1 MPVCQ
6 KCRNWLQCYWSTKRS
21 KVTPS
26 RHILWK
32 NKPCKTDRS
41 VQTIFMSLC
50 KGATTPATLC
60 RITISPLCFC
70 PGEVSESDC
79 VCAEGYGLQ
88 AGETGCIA
96 CAIGFYKNVS
106 GGEECTPCP
115 PQFTTY
121 GTGSVSSS
129 SCYEVTPASSNSS
142 TLQSEASV
150 PAVSFTF
157 SIGEIPATEDQET
170 LRQQLIAT
178 WRQRESL

>member
-1 MPVCQ
+1 MGICYNYVPVCQ
-6 KCRNWLQCYWSTKRS
+6 KCRNWLQCYWSTKKS

-26 RHILWK
+26 CHILWK

-41 VQTIFMSLC
+41 VQPIFMSLC
-50 KGATTPATLC
+50 KGATTPAT
-60 RITISPLCFC
+60 P
-70 PGEVSESDC
+70 EVSESDC
-79 VCAEGYGLQ
+79 VCSEGYGLQ

-157 SIGEIPATEDQET
+157 SIGELPATEDQET